1 MKESNQSLVSVV
13 IPCYNHEKFVQD
25 CIKSVIDQ
33 TYQNI
38 ELIIIDDGSKDQS
51 VEKIKEMVGL
61 CNKRF
66 TNFDFRYRPNKG
78 LTHTLNE
85 SLDWVKG
92 EFLIL
97 IASDDYMTSDRV
109 EIQVEILRNNPEY
122 YACSGS
128 QLKIDENGCKLEYKF
143 QNNLIKKNIVK
154 DRKNIFKSS
163 NNIYSPTTMF
173 RTSVIKDLG
182 GYNPNILIED
192 LYIFYKAALNDFKH
206 LQVTNV
212 FTYYRVH
219 GSNNHKR
226 YIWMHEN
233 KMKILEEFKFFD
245 EYDDIKKLFVSEG
258 FYSISR
264 YSSNKY
270 AYNIFKQYK
279 KFIFFKYLIVGFL
292 FLLLKR

>member
-233 KMKILEEFKFFD
+233 KMKILEDLKGEK
-245 EYDDIKKLFVSEG
+245 EYNELKKLVLLEG
-258 FYSISR
+258 FYSISKNYGR
-264 YSSNKY
+264 NEGLKIFRHCIKY
-270 AYNIFKQYK
+270 FYHPYFVLGCAY
-279 KFIFFKYLIVGFL
+279 
-292 FLLLKR
+292 LLLKG